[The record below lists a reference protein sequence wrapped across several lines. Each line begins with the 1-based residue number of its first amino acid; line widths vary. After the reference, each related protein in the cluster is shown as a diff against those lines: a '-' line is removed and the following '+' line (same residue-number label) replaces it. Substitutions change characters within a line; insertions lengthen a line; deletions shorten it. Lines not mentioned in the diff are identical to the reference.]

1 MTRTDTHPHTGT
13 HAKAS
18 VTHIGTGTSTHTGT
32 DLPSMLDVAIVG
44 GGLCGLALA
53 HSLQARRLNW
63 GLFEARDRLGGRVLT
78 HTSAQGLALDL
89 GPSWYWPNTQPS
101 ITRLVEDLGLDSVAQ
116 ADDGRVLWL
125 DDPSRPP
132 RTVAIDATGRP
143 AEGAPAQP
151 GGVHGGARRLAG
163 GMVGLV
169 QAFASALP
177 VSRLHMG
184 AVLERLEDVGDH
196 VVLHLRAP
204 QADPHRAQQGEP
216 KSAPLTDSAIPLL
229 RIRARHVVLALPPR
243 VVDASIQFEP
253 ALPDAVQQALSGT
266 PTWMATAA
274 KAAVA
279 YPQPFWRSQ
288 GHTGNAWV
296 THPQA
301 MLAEVFDVG
310 LPEADQGQGTGQH
323 ADPRT
328 GQHPGKAPATGAA
341 LAGFL
346 APGVVPRQQMRTSQP
361 LLIESQLCMLFGP
374 EASDGELHLQDWA
387 DEPLTCS
394 PADRAEDGLA
404 PAHPPSGP
412 TSLTEPLWAGRLLLG
427 GSETATRGA
436 GYLEGALN
444 AAARLRRQLD
454 ELRVRG

>member
-1 MTRTDTHPHTGT
+1 MSTIRTLS
-13 HAKAS
+13 S
-18 VTHIGTGTSTHTGT
+18 VP
-32 DLPSMLDVAIVG
+32 DNPPPMLDVAIVG

-53 HSLQARRLNW
+53 HSMQARRLNW

-89 GPSWYWPNTQPS
+89 GPSWYWPSTQPS
-101 ITRLVEDLGLDSVAQ
+101 VTRLVEDLGLDSVAQ

-125 DDPSRPP
+125 DDPNSPP
-132 RTVAIDATGRP
+132 REVAIDASGRP

-151 GGVHGGARRLAG
+151 GAVHGGARRLAG
-163 GMVGLV
+163 GMAGLV
-169 QAFASALP
+169 QAFASAIP
-177 VSRLHMG
+177 ATRLHLG
-184 AVLERLEDVGDH
+184 AVLERLEDGGDH
-196 VVLHLRAP
+196 VVLHLRAQ
-204 QADPHRAQQGEP
+204 QAEPHPAQQAAQHVAAQT
-216 KSAPLTDSAIPLL
+216 APL

-243 VVDASIQFEP
+243 VVDATIQFEP
-253 ALPDAVQQALSGT
+253 ALPDAVHQALRST

-310 LPEADQGQGTGQH
+310 LPEADHGQGQGAAH
-323 ADPRT
+323 LADPHAGDGT
-328 GQHPGKAPATGAA
+328 GLHSSQTALATGAA

-374 EASDGELHLQDWA
+374 AASDGELHLQDWA
-387 DEPLTCS
+387 DEPQTCS
-394 PADRAEDGLA
+394 PADRAEDGQA

-412 TSLTEPLWAGRLLLG
+412 FGPASLTEPLWAGRLLLG

-454 ELRVRG
+454 GTGAPQQPNRAFNPQ

>member
-1 MTRTDTHPHTGT
+1 MT
-13 HAKAS
+13 AS
-18 VTHIGTGTSTHTGT
+18 HKPTPARDAVTPIGAGPRAHGGT
-32 DLPSMLDVAIVG
+32 DLPPVLDVAIVG

-101 ITRLVEDLGLDSVAQ
+101 VTRLVEDLGLDSVAQ

-125 DDPSRPP
+125 DDPSSPP
-132 RTVAIDATGRP
+132 RTVAIDAAGRP
-143 AEGAPAQP
+143 AEGAPARP
-151 GGVHGGARRLAG
+151 GGVHGGARRLTG

-177 VSRLHMG
+177 VSRLHLG
-184 AVLERLEDVGDH
+184 AVLEQLEDGGDH

-204 QADPHRAQQGEP
+204 QAEPHPAQQGEP
-216 KSAPLTDSAIPLL
+216 KSAPLTDSAIPPL

-243 VVDASIQFEP
+243 VVDATVQFEP

-266 PTWMATAA
+266 PTWMVTAA

-279 YPQPFWRSQ
+279 YAQPFWRSQ

-323 ADPRT
+323 ADPHT

-361 LLIESQLCMLFGP
+361 LLIDSQLCMLFGP

-394 PADRAEDGLA
+394 PADRAEDGQA

-412 TSLTEPLWAGRLLLG
+412 TSLTEPQWAGRLLLG

-454 ELRVRG
+454 ELRAQG